1 MECRAAGGGVRG
13 SRSASTAVWSGSH
26 GGWFQR
32 LLSERP
38 SAERCVEVPLTTEWV
53 TIAPAPDRYVEV
65 AAAAITREALR
76 RALMPVINSISVTGV
91 ISLPGMM
98 TGQILGGVPLAEV
111 VKCQILVM
119 FLRKNGTL
127 RPCPLSTGI
136 RLLLR
141 NNHPSPPG
149 CD

>member
-1 MECRAAGGGVRG
+1 VGHDRAGAR
-13 SRSASTAVWSGSH
+13 
-26 GGWFQR
+26 QI
-32 LLSERP
+32 
-38 SAERCVEVPLTTEWV
+38 C
-53 TIAPAPDRYVEV
+53 EV

-76 RALMPVINSISVTGV
+76 RALMPVINSISVTGMV
-91 ISLPGMM
+91 SLPGRM

-119 FLRKNGTL
+119 FLQKNGTL
-127 RPCPLSTGI
+127 RPCPLSTRI